1 MFAAVWGLEATPD
14 GGLAMPENSAAE
26 NPLLA
31 VMLARLKEGCRL
43 LTDVGELD
51 WRMLASFRTCLVEGH
66 DPLSPLE
73 QARAAPCTLCMFWIH
88 ANSATST
95 TVQ

>member
-1 MFAAVWGLEATPD
+1 MWGLEATPD
-14 GGLAMPENSAAE
+14 GGLAYARGRRPAE

-51 WRMLASFRTCLVEGH
+51 SYAGFVFEQVMRM
-66 DPLSPLE
+66 
-73 QARAAPCTLCMFWIH
+73 AATR
-88 ANSATST
+88 
-95 TVQ
+95 